1 MFSFYGCFSI
11 FGIGL
16 VWVGGVN
23 MQQLLWL
30 FYDLS
35 NLVPGQFML

>member
-23 MQQLLWL
+23 
-30 FYDLS
+30 LS
-35 NLVPGQFML
+35 NDQHAATPVVVL